1 MRGVAAAKWT
11 SKHGDESEQWWGFTE
26 QIKRR
31 RINLKAAVPCS
42 AVFIFSIPVYN
53 TRERGTRKHNPS
65 LRVWV
70 GVCVFALKA
79 IIISQLIIANNL
91 LCYFEAPPFR
101 KYALEP
107 AWANDGPGAICGPLS
122 FLVLATKLEENDSNI
137 IIFSVF

>member
-11 SKHGDESEQWWGFTE
+11 SKQGDESEQWWGFTE
-26 QIKRR
+26 QIKRRSR

-79 IIISQLIIANNL
+79 I
-91 LCYFEAPPFR
+91 
-101 KYALEP
+101 
-107 AWANDGPGAICGPLS
+107 CGPLS